1 MRKKPRNLS
10 YEPVPLALLPSV
22 RQTGGLLANS
32 TYGTSWVHERYGMR
46 NSEAAAATATAAAA
60 TATAAT
66 QMNYPRKD
74 GAEERMDWSPF
85 QMGAFTLLEWSNLA
99 LLLE

>member
-1 MRKKPRNLS
+1 MRKKPRDLS

-32 TYGTSWVHERYGMR
+32 TYGTSWVHERDGMRTR
-46 NSEAAAATATAAAA
+46 NSEAAAAAT

>member
-1 MRKKPRNLS
+1 MRVRKKTRNLS

-32 TYGTSWVHERYGMR
+32 TYGTSWVHERDGMR
-46 NSEAAAATATAAAA
+46 SSEAAAAAA
-60 TATAAT
+60 TAMAAT

-85 QMGAFTLLEWSNLA
+85 QMGAFTLEWSSLSI
-99 LLLE
+99 LLE

>member
-1 MRKKPRNLS
+1 MRS
-10 YEPVPLALLPSV
+10 
-22 RQTGGLLANS
+22 
-32 TYGTSWVHERYGMR
+32 
-46 NSEAAAATATAAAA
+46 SEAAAAAAA
-60 TATAAT
+60 AAT

-99 LLLE
+99 VLLGMTLHRRSPKHPHLGPEVKMQRMLRIL

>member
-1 MRKKPRNLS
+1 MRVRKKPRDLS

-46 NSEAAAATATAAAA
+46 NSEAAAATATAA
-60 TATAAT
+60 T

-99 LLLE
+99 VLLE

>member
-1 MRKKPRNLS
+1 
-10 YEPVPLALLPSV
+10 
-22 RQTGGLLANS
+22 
-32 TYGTSWVHERYGMR
+32 MR
-46 NSEAAAATATAAAA
+46 NSEAAAATAM
-60 TATAAT
+60 AAT

-99 LLLE
+99 VLLE